1 MLFVLLFKHRKHP
14 HLMKKKTFISKPVDN
29 IFVYFSIVKKKFNLN
44 FVFFCS
50 FTRQIMKRSKTYLL
64 LCLSQVNKSK
74 DFLYKWF
81 VSFLYRSLHAPFK
94 VKSRVSKSHLGI
106 LVVFFWNVE
115 ANFSRFQNMPLGI
128 NDYDDDQNLSVLIE
142 NFTSSISLINSLET
156 PILAIECFVG
166 IISKCF
172 LIYSIWKLRL

>member
-64 LCLSQVNKSK
+64 LCLSHVNKSK

-106 LVVFFWNVE
+106 LVVFLERRGKFFKVSKYAAWHKWLWWWPKSFGTDWKFHIKHFFN
-115 ANFSRFQNMPLGI
+115 Q
-128 NDYDDDQNLSVLIE
+128 
-142 NFTSSISLINSLET
+142 FTGNSDFGDWML
-156 PILAIECFVG
+156 CG
-166 IISKCF
+166 NNQ
-172 LIYSIWKLRL
+172 